1 MCWPDATLAE
11 PWNMTCSKRWANPV
25 RPGSSSRE
33 PTSYQRLTATDGA
46 PWSGLAI
53 TRSPLCSVRSSIG

>member
-1 MCWPDATLAE
+1 MCWPDATWAE
-11 PWNMTCSKRWANPV
+11 PWNIMCSKRCANPV
-25 RPGSSSRE
+25 RPGSSSRD

-53 TRSPLCSVRSSIG
+53 TRRPLASVCSTMG